1 MYVLYD
7 REIPNSIMF
16 FITGK
21 RRKIELEI
29 FLKTDDIV
37 LNRYVSESNKSNL
50 L

>member
-7 REIPNSIMF
+7 GEIPNSVMF
-16 FITGK
+16 FITEK
-21 RRKIELEI
+21 HRKIELEI
-29 FLKTDDIV
+29 FLKTGNIV